1 MSSDIAQVQ
10 AHLQE
15 ALKQSRH
22 LQDLVASVK
31 TRPEQAHV
39 LPGSVPPTASERAPV
54 DGARA
59 SNREE
64 TPVHSDTATSQQQQT
79 RREQELSAELEQA
92 RQQIKMLQQVL
103 SRCYLHDII
112 EYIFFALI
120 AVP

>member
-1 MSSDIAQVQ
+1 V
-10 AHLQE
+10 
-15 ALKQSRH
+15 
-22 LQDLVASVK
+22 
-31 TRPEQAHV
+31 
-39 LPGSVPPTASERAPV
+39 
-54 DGARA
+54 
-59 SNREE
+59 E